1 MPWNWEDPDWP
12 RFRWDA
18 ARLAAAE
25 ALFAQQAGVL
35 VGAVQHLEPD
45 VRDGFVVQLMSDEAY
60 DTSAIEGEMLD
71 RDSVQS
77 SVKRQLG
84 LKSERKAG
92 PAEAGIAELMVD
104 AYRNI
109 AKPLDEQRLFD
120 WHAMVMN
127 GRRDLRAI
135 GGYRTHSEPMQ
146 IVSGPFQKQRV
157 HFEAPP
163 SPQVG
168 PEMDAF
174 FAWLMTSAV
183 GGVSAMPALT
193 RAGIGHLWFE
203 SIHPFE
209 DGNGRIGRAI
219 AEVMLAQG
227 LARPVL
233 TGIAGAFLRRQKEYY
248 QALEDASKTLDIT
261 DWLLWFAAAVIEAQR
276 RTEAQLGFIIDKAKL
291 MARVGPSLN
300 PRQERA
306 LLRMFDAGPEG
317 FLGGLSAKNYMT
329 ITDAA
334 TATATRDLTALVEL
348 GALTRT
354 GELKSTRYHLAVER
368 RPAERVTIEMI

>member
-12 RFRWDA
+12 RFRWDPG
-18 ARLAAAE
+18 RLAAAE

-35 VGAVQHLEPD
+35 VGAVQHLEPE
-45 VRDGFVVQLMSDEAY
+45 VRDGFAIQLLASEAY
-60 DTSAIEGEMLD
+60 DTSAIEGELLD

-77 SVKRQLG
+77 SIKRQLG

-104 AYRNI
+104 VYRNI
-109 AKPLDEQRLFD
+109 AAPLDEKRLFG

-127 GRRDLRAI
+127 GRRDINII
-135 GGYRTHSEPMQ
+135 GGYRTHVEPMQ

-163 SPQVG
+163 SPDVRAHMRG
-168 PEMDAF
+168 F
-174 FAWLMTSAV
+174 FSWLNESAS
-183 GGVSAMPALT
+183 GSAAPLTPLT

-209 DGNGRIGRAI
+209 DGNGRVGRALSE
-219 AEVMLAQG
+219 AMLAQG

-233 TGIAGAFLRRQKEYY
+233 TGLAATFLRRQKEYY
-248 QALEDASKTLDIT
+248 QALEDASRTLDIT
-261 DWLLWFAAAVIEAQR
+261 DWLVWFAAAVIEAQR
-276 RTEAQLGFIIDKAKL
+276 RTEAQLAFVIDKVRL
-291 MARVGPSLN
+291 MWRVGQDLN

-306 LLRMFDAGPEG
+306 LLRMFEAGPAG
-317 FLGGLSAKNYMT
+317 FAGGLSAKNYMT
-329 ITDAA
+329 ITGAA
-334 TATATRDLTALVEL
+334 TATATRDLAELVTL
-348 GALTRT
+348 GALRRT
-354 GELKSTRYHLAVER
+354 GDLKATRYHLAVEL
-368 RPAERVTIEMI
+368 RPVTHVTIDTI